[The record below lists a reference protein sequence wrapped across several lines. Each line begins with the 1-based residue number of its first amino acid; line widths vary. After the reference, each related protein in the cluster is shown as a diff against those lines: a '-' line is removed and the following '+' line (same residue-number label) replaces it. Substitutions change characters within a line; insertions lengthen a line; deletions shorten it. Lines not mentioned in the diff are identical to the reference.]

1 MLTAL
6 AAEFTPNIF
15 YVRETVGLLTEE
27 TGESG
32 EICHY
37 SVLIIFCYA
46 LQYVRISDANSKG
59 SFSQLSSAEE

>member
-15 YVRETVGLLTEE
+15 YVRETVGLLTEG

-32 EICHY
+32 EI
-37 SVLIIFCYA
+37 VIIVYDYILLCFAVC
-46 LQYVRISDANSKG
+46 
-59 SFSQLSSAEE
+59 